1 MLTNPITTLD
11 KYTLRQEQDDQRDP
25 LDALKDAETLR
36 TFLNHLR
43 PYLSGPSPDVALR
56 DIMRHLVDVVSNPAT
71 SYLLLS
77 RIREDLT
84 AGDVDRALADAQ
96 HLVETN
102 GRRAEAALKQAC

>member
-1 MLTNPITTLD
+1 MLTNPIITPD
-11 KYTLRQEQDDQRDP
+11 KYSQRQEQDDLRDP
-25 LDALKDAETLR
+25 LDALRDAEILR

-43 PYLSGPSPDVALR
+43 PYLTGPVPDVALR

-84 AGDVDRALADAQ
+84 ARDVDQSLADARR
-96 HLVETN
+96 LVETN
-102 GRRAEAALKQAC
+102 GRRAEAALKQPC